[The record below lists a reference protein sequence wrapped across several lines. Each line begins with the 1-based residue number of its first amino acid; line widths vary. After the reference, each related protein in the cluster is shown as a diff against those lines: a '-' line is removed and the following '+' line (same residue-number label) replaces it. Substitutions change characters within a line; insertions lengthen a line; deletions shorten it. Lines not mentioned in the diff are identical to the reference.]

1 MKKIILPFVFDI
13 FVFLILKTIRRT
25 MSTDAAKDEMSFL
38 DHLEELRWHLIRSVL
53 AIVIVATVAFIFK
66 DFIFDV
72 LLFGP
77 KNKDFITYRWFCSI
91 SQTLGQG
98 STFCI
103 EELPFRIQSR
113 TMAGQFSAHL
123 WTSIL
128 AGFIVSFPYI
138 IFEFWR
144 FISPGLYEKERKNA
158 RGFIFIA
165 SILFFIGVLF
175 GYYIVTPL
183 SINFLGNYTVSS
195 EIFNDFDLSIYI
207 GLLRASVLAS
217 GIIFE
222 LPIIIYFLTRIG
234 LITPQFLKKNRKISL
249 VFVLS
254 LSAIITPP
262 DIASQIIV
270 SIPILILYEVSIVI
284 AKIVTRNQNKALKNV

>member
-1 MKKIILPFVFDI
+1 MNTESP
-13 FVFLILKTIRRT
+13 
-25 MSTDAAKDEMSFL
+25 KDEMSFL

-53 AIVIVATVAFIFK
+53 AIVIVATIAFIFK

-91 SQTLGQG
+91 SQSLGQG
-98 STFCI
+98 SSFCI

-113 TMAGQFSAHL
+113 TVAGQFSAHL

-128 AGFIVSFPYI
+128 SGFIVSFPYI
-138 IFEFWR
+138 IFEFWK

-165 SILFFIGVLF
+165 SLLFFIGVLF

-195 EIFNDFDLSIYI
+195 EIFNDFDLSSYI

-222 LPIIIYFLTRIG
+222 LPIIIYFLTRVGIV
-234 LITPQFLKKNRKISL
+234 TPQFLRKNRKISL
-249 VFVLS
+249 VLVLS

-270 SIPILILYEVSIVI
+270 SIPILILYEASIII
-284 AKIVTRNQNKALKNV
+284 AKIVTKNQNKALKDV

>member
-1 MKKIILPFVFDI
+1 MS
-13 FVFLILKTIRRT
+13 KTPP
-25 MSTDAAKDEMSFL
+25 KDEMSFL

-53 AIVIVATVAFIFK
+53 AVVIIAVVAFLFK

-98 STFCI
+98 SSFCI

-123 WTSIL
+123 WTSVL
-128 AGFIVSFPYI
+128 AGFILSFPYI
-138 IFEFWR
+138 IYEFWK

-183 SINFLGNYTVSS
+183 SINFLGNYSVSS
-195 EIFNDFDLSIYI
+195 EIFNDFDLSSYI

-234 LITPQFLKKNRKISL
+234 VITPEFLKKNRKISL
-249 VFVLS
+249 VLVLS

-262 DIASQIIV
+262 DVVSQIIV
-270 SIPILILYEVSIVI
+270 SIPILILYEVSIII
-284 AKIVTRNQNKALKNV
+284 AKIVTKNQDKALQNV